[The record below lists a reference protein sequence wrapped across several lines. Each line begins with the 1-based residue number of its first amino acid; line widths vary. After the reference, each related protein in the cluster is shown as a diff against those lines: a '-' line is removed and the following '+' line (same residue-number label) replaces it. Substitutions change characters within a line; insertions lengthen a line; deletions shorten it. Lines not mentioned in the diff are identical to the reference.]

1 VQEGFNMGNDL
12 ALLVTYAAHLV
23 DGNQLTDLLSIG
35 GKTNETGN
43 APPPPAIVG
52 GLDTHGVFEGD
63 ASMTRGDF
71 FFGDNHSFNE
81 TLFDEFSSFS
91 DRFGNGN
98 YNKTVA
104 AEYRFRR
111 IQDSIATNPNF
122 SFISPRYFTAFAESV
137 FPFRFFVDG
146 RVQDGQLNLTNAR
159 GFFQNSEMPN
169 DFFRRNGAF
178 GLNETG
184 PDVTDLFAVHPISP
198 GYNQGV
204 GNYIID
210 PASANF
216 STFCQ
221 LYTDFVNITVRSL
234 YPNPQGS
241 LRDALKA
248 NLDNM
253 FIPMGQQGCSQIF
266 PYGS

>member
-1 VQEGFNMGNDL
+1 LQ
-12 ALLVTYAAHLV
+12 
-23 DGNQLTDLLSIG
+23 
-35 GKTNETGN
+35 
-43 APPPPAIVG
+43 
-52 GLDTHGVFEGD
+52 
-63 ASMTRGDF
+63 
-71 FFGDNHSFNE
+71 
-81 TLFDEFSSFS
+81 FSSFS

-216 STFCQ
+216 STVSINFVLNLPFPYQHQTLQFCQ